1 MTRKLTSKT
10 GVQALLNKSTIR
22 RFERDG
28 ETWYSAV
35 DVLAQLTDS
44 PAPADAWTDLRQEQP
59 AIDKRVESAV
69 EADAGPATDEPAV
82 AESVDVL
89 DLQGVL
95 RLIQAVD
102 SPRAERL
109 KAWIADT
116 VAARLAEGENPETAA
131 LRARREYEAKGYG
144 RRWAE
149 KRVRGR
155 SARQEATS
163 EWYKRGATDSD
174 QFRALTNAV
183 VEEAFGMDTPTFRRH
198 KGLFRTSEALR
209 DHMSD
214 LELGLTA
221 LGETLAVALHRDRDS
236 RGFEALE
243 QDARDAGRIVARTR
257 ADIETRLGHT
267 VISGEISGYEAGR
280 V

>member
-1 MTRKLTSKT
+1 MTRKQTGKT
-10 GVQALLNKSTIR
+10 GIQAFLAEGTIR

-28 ETWYSAV
+28 QMWYAAV
-35 DVLAQLTDS
+35 DVFAHLTGAA
-44 PAPADAWTDLRQEQP
+44 APADAWADLRRQQP
-59 AIDKRVESAV
+59 AVDKRVDSVVAV
-69 EADAGPATDEPAV
+69 PPITDGSEPLAAD
-82 AESVDVL
+82 SVDVL
-89 DLQGVL
+89 DLPGVL
-95 RLIQAVD
+95 RLVQAVD

-109 KAWIADT
+109 KAWVADA
-116 VAARLAEGENPETAA
+116 VAARLAEGENPETAS

-257 ADIETRLGHT
+257 DDIEARLGHS
-267 VISGEISGYEAGR
+267 VISGTINGYGAGSI
-280 V
+280 